1 MVAIELATCTA
12 SQAGARMLLMKRL
25 RLRLREA
32 EGAAPALG
40 AEQLLFDA
48 RLAPAKVLFVIL
60 QIFARAILLNK
71 NTAQ

>member
-1 MVAIELATCTA
+1 
-12 SQAGARMLLMKRL
+12 MLLMKRL

-60 QIFARAILLNK
+60 QIFARAILLSK